1 VATIPAF
8 VLEVAALVAV
18 DSATGRSVLP
28 TLSAAMDAAA
38 PSTPMT
44 ARPSARLCRVAS
56 MPIFAPEQEE
66 EARAVG
72 LRHCTADLEVEPS
85 TTM

>member
-18 DSATGRSVLP
+18 GLETGHSVLP

-38 PSTPMT
+38 RSTPMM

-56 MPIFAPEQEE
+56 MPTFALGQEE
-66 EARAVG
+66 EARVVG
-72 LRHCTADLEVEPS
+72 PHHCTADLEVEPS
-85 TTM
+85 TMM